1 MIREIVERYG
11 PKLEE
16 TQKATQPKYL
26 SDLKAFLVNTVI
38 SLYSTAVK
46 NNDKCMIGLLNESIG
61 EIKII
66 FDEALL
72 KADKKRYEIPV
83 LYKESHRQLAADI
96 AKKLT
101 APSIDGKPLSDNLAL
116 MIKQGVLKLVGT
128 TEHVYEHFVKKPNK
142 GILDADKVL
151 HPVYHQAK
159 YCSDKEIITGLSLGS
174 IYQTVNKMNGMLLNL
189 KNVPPY
195 IKYHPIIMALNVSRD
210 FFRDDISLRAC
221 EEERLKF
228 YQDHDKGMIGLSML
242 AVTMLSWFQLDVLD
256 AELNRFTPGIT
267 SLVDELDKQK
277 SIFNYITDEAK
288 TFADRIELAT
298 SLDELYVTIKDDE
311 SPIISTD
318 VFLDVKDGVL
328 NTKYHPSPDSSG
340 AANLSVIMDRWYL
353 LRKIAEKADT
363 LCGKMLHEYGSSND
377 VNSLKA
383 YTNASKHLG
392 KIFNFYTQHLAE
404 ACHDMNFPNIA
415 ALCLKGVKSDVF
427 LGAPFS
433 VLSEMASSSIFNEM
447 DARMLLQNLSSRP
460 LQAPEALPKITS
472 NEMVNLV
479 AKLELRI
486 GGLLETK
493 EFSNLTWDLEPY
505 FGDFGA
511 SVITKIAKEQTAMV
525 ALNNKAEHQ
534 IDMGFLEGPQL

>member
-1 MIREIVERYG
+1 MLREIVEANGPKIENTTKTNQAKYL
-11 PKLEE
+11 PKLE
-16 TQKATQPKYL
+16 
-26 SDLKAFLVNTVI
+26 AFLVETIV
-38 SLYSTAVK
+38 SLYGTAVK
-46 NNDKCMIGLLNESIG
+46 NDDESLIRLLNESID
-61 EIKII
+61 ELKSIY
-66 FDEALL
+66 DEALL
-72 KADKKRYEIPV
+72 KEDKRILEIPV
-83 LYKESHRQLAADI
+83 IYKERHRKLSKKIADKI
-96 AKKLT
+96 S
-101 APSIDGKPLSDNLAL
+101 APSMDGKPVSENLAL
-116 MIKQGVLKLVGT
+116 EIKQGVLKLTGT
-128 TEHVYEHFVKKPNK
+128 TEHIYEHFVKKPNK
-142 GILDADKVL
+142 GNFDADKIL
-151 HPVYHQAK
+151 HPVYYQGE
-159 YCSDKEIITGLSLGS
+159 YCSDKEIITGFALGS
-174 IYQTVNKMNGMLLNL
+174 IYQTVHDMDGMLLNL
-189 KNVPPY
+189 KNTPKR
-195 IKYHPIIMALNVSRD
+195 IKYHPIVMALNVSRD
-210 FFRDDISLRAC
+210 FFRDNENLLAC

-256 AELNRFTPGIT
+256 AELNRFSPGIT

-277 SIFNYITDEAK
+277 SIFHYITDEAK

-363 LCGKMLHEYGSSND
+363 LCGKMLHEYGSIND
-377 VNSLKA
+377 ENSLKA
-383 YTNASKHLG
+383 YTNASKRLG
-392 KIFNFYTQHLAE
+392 KIFDFYTQHLAE

-427 LGAPFS
+427 LSAPFS

-447 DARMLLQNLSSRP
+447 DARMLLQKLSSRP